1 MNVQDFIRKY
11 RGCSFDM
18 MTPGGFVYL
27 TAEQAEELLAG
38 KDVKA
43 NPGDPEYAMPL
54 DAEIL
59 LSERVLTANWEK
71 GVCHMMTEYMK
82 ESEDHKEGK
91 GMEAH
96 DKEQKVIARLKTGYE
111 AYIEKLKNKPASELI
126 EMAPEIAAAKFIM
139 EEMSVEGAFTE
150 YAPYLLQMKDPF
162 ETLKT
167 RWLSEHGGDHH
178 EELDHLL
185 WRMSESG
192 QNQAA
197 ESAPEGEDGAYAVR
211 QQEVSMC

>member
-1 MNVQDFIRKY
+1 MNVRDFIKKY
-11 RGCSFDM
+11 PDCSFDM

-27 TAEQAEELLAG
+27 TAKQAEELLAG
-38 KDVKA
+38 RDVRA
-43 NPGDPEYAMPL
+43 DPGDPEYAVPL

-59 LSERVLTANWEK
+59 LSEQVLTANWEK
-71 GVCHMMTEYMK
+71 DVCHMMTDYMK
-82 ESEDHKEGK
+82 EPEEHKETE

-96 DKEQKVIARLKTGYE
+96 DKERKVIARLKAGYE

-150 YAPYLLQMKDPF
+150 YAPYLLQMEDPF
-162 ETLKT
+162 ETLKS
-167 RWLSEHGGDHH
+167 RWLSEQGGDHH

-197 ESAPEGEDGAYAVR
+197 ESVPEGEEDAYAVR

>member
-1 MNVQDFIRKY
+1 MNVRDFIKKY
-11 RGCSFDM
+11 PDCSFDM

-27 TAEQAEELLAG
+27 TAKQAKELLAG
-38 KDVKA
+38 RDVKA
-43 NPGDPEYAMPL
+43 DPGDPEYAVPMS
-54 DAEIL
+54 AELL

-82 ESEDHKEGK
+82 ESEEHKEVK

-96 DKEQKVIARLKTGYE
+96 DKELKVIARLKAGYE
-111 AYIEKLKNKPASELI
+111 AYIEKMKNKPASELI

-162 ETLKT
+162 EILKT
-167 RWLSEHGGDHH
+167 RWLLEQGRDHH

-192 QNQAA
+192 QNQVA
-197 ESAPEGEDGAYAVR
+197 ESDLEGEEGAYAVR